1 MEELRSIEVL
11 DKEIQADARKKA
23 EKILEKAEVDCDLLI
38 SGVSDLAEK
47 AKTEILKKN
56 DDKATAFEKDQK
68 AAVPLE
74 KERFKVSYIQNSINA
89 AFNGYFENLSDEK
102 ILEILF
108 KYGEKY
114 ADVAKSKKMNVFY
127 YGFPEKA
134 VKNSIEKKYSV
145 LSYSETEFNKMI
157 VENNEGLSAPKGVI
171 LESDDKSVR
180 IRLTV
185 SELIS
190 QIQDKYRAE
199 LFDALFGGRLD
210 AE

>member
-1 MEELRSIEVL
+1 
-11 DKEIQADARKKA
+11 
-23 EKILEKAEVDCDLLI
+23 
-38 SGVSDLAEK
+38 
-47 AKTEILKKN
+47 
-56 DDKATAFEKDQK
+56 
-68 AAVPLE
+68 
-74 KERFKVSYIQNSINA
+74 
-89 AFNGYFENLSDEK
+89 
-102 ILEILF
+102 
-108 KYGEKY
+108 
-114 ADVAKSKKMNVFY
+114 MNVLY